1 MPGDKDTAD
10 TFEGRASERCVRDAV
25 DSPVIEDI
33 FEVVSTLTSRY
44 ITRVKASP
52 SKLAA
57 E

>member
-1 MPGDKDTAD
+1 MPGDEDTAY
-10 TFEGRASERCVRDAV
+10 TFEGRACERCVRDAV

-33 FEVVSTLTSRY
+33 FEVVSTLTSGY